1 MGQLT
6 ITNRRFFKVVDVLN
20 RLDYKSKN
28 IIVRRAEKLSKRI
41 NEEFLP
47 EYNNGLSDIDDDFC
61 EKDKNGHSV
70 REELVITDK
79 SGTSQRGNTGS
90 LKFSSENKIKR
101 REAINKF
108 YDREVT
114 IPTYVIPHNETNES
128 VYKKAFEIYSYTTL
142 SVLSGIILEIPLD
155 EEGFITDEFADKYSL
170 KEEDSSHKNGVGKK
184 ELTN

>member
-101 REAINKF
+101 REAIN
-108 YDREVT
+108 
-114 IPTYVIPHNETNES
+114 
-128 VYKKAFEIYSYTTL
+128 
-142 SVLSGIILEIPLD
+142 
-155 EEGFITDEFADKYSL
+155 
-170 KEEDSSHKNGVGKK
+170 
-184 ELTN
+184 